1 MHSSP
6 GQHPPGGLNGSAM
19 TPTVTVAICTLGTHP
34 RLRESVAAVGAQT
47 RADIEILIVD
57 NDPGSGA
64 TGRALDGLEDP
75 RLRVVAEPGR
85 GLSRAR
91 NRALACTRTDL
102 VLFTDDDALAAPT
115 WVERLVEPFSRPEVS
130 AVTGAVLPGELR
142 TPAQRLFEEYVGFG
156 KGDTVVHW
164 SRDAREDLEGIG
176 EPGQHSALFPW
187 TTGRVGSGNNM
198 GFRVDRLRE
207 LGGFDEA
214 LGAGTATRGGEDLDA
229 FSRVLLGGDVI
240 VYTPFAVV
248 QHFHREEMRQ
258 LEEQIWAQGAGM
270 GAVLTKAMLRDP
282 RLVRTLVSRSASV
295 GRRALTSRGNASGGQ
310 PAGARDRRT
319 HRRLL
324 RSEVSGL
331 AVAPWLYWRSRRA

>member
-1 MHSSP
+1 V
-6 GQHPPGGLNGSAM
+6 NGSAM
-19 TPTVTVAICTLGTHP
+19 TPTVTVVICTLGAHP
-34 RLRESVAAVGAQT
+34 RLPEAVAAVSAQT
-47 RADIEILIVD
+47 RADIEILVVD
-57 NDPGSGA
+57 NAPDTGA
-64 TGRALDGLEDP
+64 TARALEGLDDP
-75 RLRVVAEPGR
+75 RIRVVPEPGR

-102 VLFTDDDALAAPT
+102 ILFTDDDALAAPT
-115 WVERLVEPFSRPEVS
+115 WVERLVEPFARPEVT

-164 SRDAREDLEGIG
+164 SRDVRDDLRGIG
-176 EPGQHSALFPW
+176 VPGQRSALFPW

-198 GFRVDRLRE
+198 GFRAARLRA

-229 FSRVLLGGDVI
+229 FSRVLLAGDVI

-248 QHFHREEMRQ
+248 RHFHREEMGQ

-270 GAVLTKAMLRDP
+270 GAVLTKAVLRDP
-282 RLVRTLVSRSASV
+282 RLVTTLASRGGAV
-295 GRRALTSRGNASGGQ
+295 ARRAFTTRGTASAGEPQ
-310 PAGARDRRT
+310 GARDRRT

-324 RSEVSGL
+324 RSEVGGL
-331 AVAPWLYWRSRRA
+331 AVAPWLYWRSRTAR